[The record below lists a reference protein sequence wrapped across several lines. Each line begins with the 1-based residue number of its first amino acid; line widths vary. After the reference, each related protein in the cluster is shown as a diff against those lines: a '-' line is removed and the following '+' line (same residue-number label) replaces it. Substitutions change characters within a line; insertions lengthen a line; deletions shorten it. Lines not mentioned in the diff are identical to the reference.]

1 MKNNSLNK
9 LVKELNSRIAKE
21 YPDFKGCYLY
31 GSRVKKTHHKDSD
44 VDIVAIFDYIDR
56 AKDFEI
62 RGIVCELMYIY
73 DVYIDFR
80 TFTLESLINTPGF
93 GDEVVNKGKFYE
105 AA

>member
-1 MKNNSLNK
+1 MRNNRLNK
-9 LVKELNSRIAKE
+9 LVKELNSRIAKD

-80 TFTLESLINTPGF
+80 TFTFDGLISNPIYC
-93 GDEVVNKGKFYE
+93 DEVVKKGKFYE

>member
-1 MKNNSLNK
+1 MRNNRLNK
-9 LVKELNSRIAKE
+9 LIKELNTRIAKD
-21 YPDFKGCYLY
+21 YSDFKGCYLY
-31 GSRVKKTHHKDSD
+31 GSRVKKTHHQDSD

-56 AKDFEI
+56 AKDLEI

-80 TFTLESLINTPGF
+80 TYTLEDLMKNPIYC
-93 GDEVVNKGKFYE
+93 DEVTKKGRFYD